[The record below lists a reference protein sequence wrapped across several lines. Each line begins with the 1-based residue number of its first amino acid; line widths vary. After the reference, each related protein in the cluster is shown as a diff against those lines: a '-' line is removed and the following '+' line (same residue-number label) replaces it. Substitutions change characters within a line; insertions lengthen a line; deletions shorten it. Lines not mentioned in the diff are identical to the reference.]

1 MSVRVFLLHVLLSW
15 LVVYVLDYG
24 LLGVAHTLS
33 FSWWLLILLN
43 GLYIILGPSSENAL
57 YCSLEAWYN
66 QGLVLISG
74 LVSNPNLSAY
84 YLICMNYL
92 NWDLQFKLG
101 LSAAASVRVSN
112 QLGAAHPRVAI
123 ISVIVVNG
131 ISILISVVFCAII
144 LICREAFCKLFTSDS
159 EVIEEVS
166 SLTPLFAISVFLNF
180 IQPIL
185 SAFGIVTGYLLGDD
199 LCSSCTNS
207 NSDNFNC

>member
-1 MSVRVFLLHVLLSW
+1 MLSNHNFHALHVNEC
-15 LVVYVLDYG
+15 
-24 LLGVAHTLS
+24 T
-33 FSWWLLILLN
+33 FS
-43 GLYIILGPSSENAL
+43 
-57 YCSLEAWYN
+57 
-66 QGLVLISG
+66 
-74 LVSNPNLSAY
+74 
-84 YLICMNYL
+84 MNYL

-185 SAFGIVTGYLLGDD
+185 SGYLLGDD

>member
-43 GLYIILGPSSENAL
+43 GLYIILGPTENAL

-74 LVSNPNLSAY
+74 
-84 YLICMNYL
+84 MNYL

-159 EVIEEVS
+159 EVIEEGICWGMIFAVLVQTATLII
-166 SLTPLFAISVFLNF
+166 LTARTNWDAEVKHMQCYRNCLLHVKLLN
-180 IQPIL
+180 
-185 SAFGIVTGYLLGDD
+185 YLI
-199 LCSSCTNS
+199 
-207 NSDNFNC
+207 